1 MKTRL
6 LSTLA
11 FIGLMTAVPALAE
24 DDVVVARVNG
34 GEIKKSDITR
44 EMTALPPQLQQIPL
58 EQIYPQLLER
68 MVDARLLMDEAK
80 KDKIDQ
86 SDEYKSRLS
95 HAQDRIMADLELR
108 AKVKPQVTDAMVKER
123 YNTAISKAPQQDEVK
138 ASHILVK
145 TEKEAQDI
153 IAQLGK
159 GGDFA
164 KIAAE
169 KSDDK
174 GSAEKGGELG
184 YFTQGAMVPAFAK
197 AAFGMKPGE
206 ISKTPVKTEFGYH
219 IIKVEDRRKA
229 PPIPLEKVRPQIEA
243 QLGNE
248 LADKYLDGLRK
259 GAKIELF
266 DLTGKPMET
275 PKAPAAAEP
284 AKK

>member
-11 FIGLMTAVPALAE
+11 LVGIMASASAFAA
-24 DDVVVARVNG
+24 DDTVVARVNG
-34 GEIKKSDITR
+34 TEIKKSDMMR
-44 EMTALPPQLQQIPL
+44 EMTALPPQLQQVPL
-58 EQIYPQLLER
+58 EQLYPQLLER
-68 MVDARLLMDEAK
+68 MVDARLLLDEAK

-86 SDEYKSRLS
+86 TDEYKTRLS
-95 HAQDRIMADLELR
+95 HAQERIMADLELR
-108 AKVKPQVTDAMVKER
+108 GKVKPQISDAMVKQR
-123 YNTAISKAPQQDEVK
+123 YDAAISKAPSQEEVK

-184 YFTQGAMVPAFAK
+184 YFTKGAMVPAFAN
-197 AAFGMKPGE
+197 AAFDMKPGE
-206 ISKTPVKTEFGYH
+206 VSKTPVKTEFGYH

-229 PPIPLEKVRPQIEA
+229 PPIPMDKVRPQIEA
-243 QLGNE
+243 QIGNE
-248 LADKYLDGLRK
+248 LADKYLDSLRK
-259 GAKIELF
+259 SAKVELF
-266 DLTGKPMET
+266 DIDGKPM
-275 PKAPAAAEP
+275 AAAKKEEP